1 MNTANDSQQPTILFV
16 CNTNGG
22 KSQMAAALMR
32 HAAGD
37 AVRVQ
42 SAGLVPA
49 LHINELAAEVIEEVG
64 ADMRAETPTA
74 LTEEILRAAD
84 RVIIVGE
91 AQVPELSGVTM
102 ERWIPTEAPTEL
114 GTDRERMG
122 FLRDDIAARIATLNL
137 AVGQAEAGPSPSR
150 SA

>member
-1 MNTANDSQQPTILFV
+1 MNTDNGSQQPTILFV

-32 HAAGD
+32 QAAGD

-49 LHINELAAEVIEEVG
+49 LHINEVAAEVIEEVG

-91 AQVPELSGVTM
+91 AQVPELTGVIM

-114 GTDRERMG
+114 GTDRERME

-137 AVGQAEAGPSPSR
+137 AVDQAAAGSSPSR